1 MGGKVSRGSLRQEVG
16 AQAWAQRVLG
26 LRTCTKLLSKMGK
39 SRSWS
44 NSPLRRWRWSRPGR
58 PVGQAGTRGR
68 STEAAK
74 FADLFQEAG

>member
-1 MGGKVSRGSLRQEVG
+1 MGGKARRGSLGLEVG

-26 LRTCTKLLSKMGK
+26 LHTCTKLLSKMGK

-74 FADLFQEAG
+74 FSDLFQEAG

>member
-26 LRTCTKLLSKMGK
+26 LRTCANLLSKMGK

-44 NSPLRRWRWSRPGR
+44 NSPLRRWRWSCPGR

-68 STEAAK
+68 STEAEK